1 MSDDNIKYE
10 KVLDLLR
17 KSKPVFTEA
26 EEIAT
31 KVMRQIQQEKSR
43 ISLPELIIEFLFGWV
58 YIGWIR
64 RSLVT
69 AALIIVIFF
78 GYQQALILKRLNDLS
93 EQRIP
98 NSGVVLTD
106 LTDKLTERML
116 FNRLGG
122 KRPSDRKINVSE
134 KDIDDMIRSLN
145 KLQNKYKNLL
155 HLIENDPELKKY
167 FDERINEIRDN

>member
-106 LTDKLTERML
+106 LTDNLTERML
-116 FNRLGG
+116 FYRLGG
-122 KRPSDRKINVSE
+122 KRPSDGKINVSE

>member
-26 EEIAT
+26 EEITT
-31 KVMRQIQQEKSR
+31 KVIRQIQQEKSR

-167 FDERINEIRDN
+167 FDKRINEIRDN